1 MRKIH
6 NGIIN
11 EKLKDKLK
19 DSGLNNFDL
28 GTTKMYKGV
37 KPMFEQLG
45 FVNSTFNKP
54 DEQIYW
60 NNIIPTDFNYS
71 NLSGIEVQQV
81 EPDGDVG
88 VTEGAKVSRES
99 FREIVINED
108 VEQIWDNG
116 YYYPVLPKM
125 DAFGQFED
133 EVDVTLYGGEN
144 PPIINLDETD
154 ENLILNL
161 DLGDSTTDN
170 IIDKTDV
177 NKIDYNQDFE
187 LKLDDDLRLFK
198 STIDIPDPIRK
209 EKSEQPF

>member
-1 MRKIH
+1 MSKIH
-6 NGIIN
+6 NGLIN
-11 EKLKDKLK
+11 EKLKDSLK
-19 DSGLNNFDL
+19 DTGLNNFDL

-54 DEQIYW
+54 DEQVYW
-60 NNIIPTDFNYS
+60 NNIIPTDFDYF

-81 EPDGDVG
+81 DTDGDVG

-125 DAFGQFED
+125 NAFGQFED

-198 STIDIPDPIRK
+198 STIDVPDPIRK